1 MVNVQNHA
9 TKRGP
14 VTLRRGLIISSALAL
29 VLLVIGMVALCLGSE
44 PISLGTIWRLIVDRI
59 LGHEMGRT
67 PHEVILFEVRLPRI
81 VLGLIAGAG
90 LAVAGAM
97 LQALLRN
104 PLAEPYVL
112 GISSGSA
119 LGAIAALLWATT
131 FPLARPLSAF
141 TGAMTTM
148 LFVYTLSRGK
158 TGVSM
163 ERLILAGVIAS
174 TFLWSTIA
182 LLLTTIPNPDL
193 RGITFWMM
201 GNLSGGG
208 NGLLAFIG
216 GAIAITAT
224 LAYLH
229 AGSLNLLMVGEEDA
243 RVFGVHVE
251 RVKTVAYVLASLL
264 TGFVVSVAGSIGFVG
279 LIVPHIVRLAWGSDN
294 RLVIPAAA
302 LLGAIFV
309 ITADTLA
316 RTVIAPREL
325 PVGAVTAIVGAPLF
339 ISLLRKA

>member
-1 MVNVQNHA
+1 VLV
-9 TKRGP
+9 
-14 VTLRRGLIISSALAL
+14 ISSALVIVL
-29 VLLVIGMVALCLGSE
+29 VVVAVTALCLGSE
-44 PISLGTIWRLIVDRI
+44 PIPLSTIARLMVDRVF
-59 LGHEMGRT
+59 GHETGIAT
-67 PHEVILFEVRLPRI
+67 AYQVILFDVRLPRI

-119 LGAIAALLWATT
+119 LGAIAALLWVTT

-141 TGAMTTM
+141 AGAMLTM

-158 TGVSM
+158 TGVST
-163 ERLILAGVIAS
+163 ERLILAGVIAA

-208 NGLLAFIG
+208 NGLLAFIAA
-216 GAIAITAT
+216 AIAVTGA
-224 LAYLH
+224 LAYAH
-229 AGSLNLLMVGEEDA
+229 ARSLNLLMVGEEDA

-251 RVKTVAYVLASLL
+251 RVKTVAFVLASLL
-264 TGFVVSVAGSIGFVG
+264 TGFVVSVTGSIGFVG

-325 PVGAVTAIVGAPLF
+325 PVGAVTAIIGAPLF

>member
-1 MVNVQNHA
+1 LAFVLAV
-9 TKRGP
+9 
-14 VTLRRGLIISSALAL
+14 VT
-29 VLLVIGMVALCLGSE
+29 VIALCLGSE
-44 PISLGTIWRLIVDRI
+44 PISPSVIGRLIVERV
-59 LGHEMGRT
+59 LGHEIGRS
-67 PHEVILFEVRLPRI
+67 PYEVILFEVRLPRI
-81 VLGLIAGAG
+81 LLGLTAGAG
-90 LAVAGAM
+90 LAVAGTM

-158 TGVSM
+158 TGVST

-208 NGLLAFIG
+208 NGLLAFIS
-216 GAIAITAT
+216 GAIAITAA

-229 AGSLNLLMVGEEDA
+229 ARSLNLLMVGEEDA

-251 RVKTVAYVLASLL
+251 RVKTVAFVLASLL

-302 LLGAIFV
+302 LTGAIFV
-309 ITADTLA
+309 IAADTLA

-325 PVGAVTAIVGAPLF
+325 PVGAVTALVGAPLF
-339 ISLLRKA
+339 IWLLRKA